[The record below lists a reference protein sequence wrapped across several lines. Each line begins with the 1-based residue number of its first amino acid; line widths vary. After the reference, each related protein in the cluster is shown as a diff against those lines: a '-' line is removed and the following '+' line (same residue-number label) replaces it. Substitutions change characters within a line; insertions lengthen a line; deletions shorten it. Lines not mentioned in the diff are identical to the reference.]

1 MIKSMTGYGKNTLQV
16 EEGEITVEI
25 KSVNNKYSK
34 IYSDLPDFLSK
45 YEVEFEN
52 KIKNALERGTINFD
66 IEFNKDESKESELQ
80 FNTEKLEKIY
90 TGLINACRDLG
101 IEQKVGIEDV
111 LKFSEYLIQEEE
123 VTPENFIDDI
133 QGLIDETLAEVQAM
147 REQEGESLKVELKD
161 YINGI
166 SENVQAVKEK
176 SEVVKSNLYEKCKEN
191 IQEIVE
197 DVEVD
202 RDRIVQEAAIT
213 AKKLDITEECDRV
226 KSHTKQ
232 FLKYLDTD
240 ESVGKKLK
248 FLAQELHRELNT
260 IGAKA
265 NDSEVSH
272 LIVEAKNDVEKV
284 KEQVRNIL

>member
-1 MIKSMTGYGKNTLQV
+1 MTGYGKNTLQV